1 MNLNKVILIGR
12 LTRDPDVRALPSGQ
26 QVTSF
31 GLATDRFYTDKT
43 GQKQKQTEFHNITL
57 FGKLAETASKYLTK
71 GSLTMIE
78 GRLRT
83 SSWQDAAGNKK
94 YKTEII
100 AEGLQLGPK
109 GVGRPASPEAEKAVD
124 AREPEIPIIEEE
136 QQGEIDVKDIPF

>member
-57 FGKLAETASKYLTK
+57 FGKLAQTASQYLNK

-83 SSWQDAAGNKK
+83 SSWQDSSGNKK
-94 YKTEII
+94 YRTEII

-109 GVGRPASPEAEKAVD
+109 GIGA
-124 AREPEIPIIEEE
+124 
-136 QQGEIDVKDIPF
+136 